1 MYNFLKKIFKS
12 TKKLTLK
19 ERSFLSIYNNTEVS
33 KIFDAISN
41 FNETSEIRYVG
52 GCVRKILNHEE
63 VDDIDLA
70 VNLNPDEVKECLQ
83 SNNIKFFET
92 GIKHGTIT
100 ANLGLKN
107 FEITSLREDVDT
119 DGRHAKVKYTK
130 EWQQDSLRRD
140 FTINSIYAD
149 KQGNLFDPN
158 GGTKHLEEGRVK
170 FIGDPNKR
178 IQEDYL
184 RILRYIRF
192 FLSYSKQSHDLS
204 LQKTIKQNIAGIVNL
219 SKERLISE
227 LKKIILSK
235 NFFKI
240 SEDPFSMEILETIF
254 PQLVNLN
261 NLGKLNEYSK
271 SLLKRKSFVFLI
283 SYLIIDETDNTNYFL
298 FKYNFSNENKK
309 RIKFLFDNYNLF
321 SEKDYFN
328 KKNLQRIYYFNDKSY
343 VIDLLDLKIL
353 NSKVAPKKII
363 ELKKYFE
370 KFEKPIFPLKA
381 KDLLDQYNAKEGK
394 EFGQKIKLLE
404 NIWLNNSFKLSK
416 KEIDE
421 VFKN

>member
-63 VDDIDLA
+63 VDDIDLS
-70 VNLNPDEVKECLQ
+70 VNLNPDEVKECLKL
-83 SNNIKFFET
+83 NNIKFFET

-130 EWQQDSLRRD
+130 EWQKDSLRRD

-149 KQGNLFDPN
+149 KHGNLFDPN
-158 GGTKHLEEGRVK
+158 GGTKNLEEGRVK

-204 LQKTIKQNIAGIVNL
+204 LQKSIKQNIVGIVNL

-240 SEDPFSMEILETIF
+240 SEDSFSMEILETIF

-363 ELKKYFE
+363 ELKKYFK

>member
-1 MYNFLKKIFKS
+1 MYNFFRKFFK
-12 TKKLTLK
+12 TNKKLTPK
-19 ERSFLSIYNNTEVS
+19 DSSFLNIYKNSEISIL
-33 KIFDAISN
+33 FDSISN
-41 FNETSEIRYVG
+41 FNDTSEIRYVG
-52 GCVRKILNHEE
+52 GCVRKLLNQED

-70 VNLNPDEVKECLQ
+70 VNLNPNQVKECLQ
-83 SNNIKFFET
+83 SHKIKFFET

-204 LQKTIKQNIAGIVNL
+204 LQKSIKQNFAGIANL
-219 SKERLISE
+219 SKERLVSE

-240 SEDPFSMEILETIF
+240 SEDSFSMEILETIF

-309 RIKFLFDNYNLF
+309 RIKFLFDNYHLF
-321 SEKDYFN
+321 SKKYYFN

-381 KDLLDQYNAKEGK
+381 NNLLYQYNAKEGK

-404 NIWLNNSFKLSK
+404 NIWLNNSFKLSR
-416 KEIDE
+416 KEIDK
-421 VFKN
+421 VFSN

>member
-227 LKKIILSK
+227 LKKIVLSK